1 MKHAFGRLVLAATA
15 GLLSTSAGLQAVAA
29 ETTLKSL
36 SAAPRHLVFMKPM
49 DQFEKLVNQRGK
61 GVVQISYLGGPE
73 AIPTPEQFRAISTG
87 LVDVHV
93 GPNQWF
99 QGQLAHSQVF
109 NPSNKSV
116 AELRE
121 GGGFAAIQAAY
132 RKHANLEL
140 LNYLG
145 EPVRF
150 YLYLRKPPKR
160 TPAGGIDLSGLT
172 IRGTGTEKAFLHKLG
187 ALHRTIQVPEMY
199 TALQRG
205 TVDGVTYVNI
215 AVTQLG
221 LHKFLKYRVQPVY
234 AQGDLATNVNLDR
247 WKSLS
252 REAKAILN
260 QAARDT
266 EIWTNTFWEKI
277 AADELAKLRKAG
289 MKDVVLEGEAAKAY
303 VANFTDS
310 RWNEI
315 TKRIGS
321 AESKRFH
328 DLFTK

>member
-1 MKHAFGRLVLAATA
+1 MKISFGGLVLAAAA
-15 GLLSTSAGLQAVAA
+15 GLFATGAAVHAVAA
-29 ETTLKSL
+29 EVTLKSL

-49 DQFEKLVNQRGK
+49 DEFERLVNERGK
-61 GVVQISYLGGPE
+61 GVVKIAYIGGPE
-73 AIPTPEQFRAISTG
+73 AIPTPEQFRAISSG

-99 QGQLAHSQVF
+99 QGQLPHSQVF
-109 NPSNKSV
+109 NPGNKSV

-132 RKHANLEL
+132 REHANLEL

-160 TPAGGIDLSGLT
+160 TSDGGIDLSGLT

-187 ALHRTIQVPEMY
+187 AVHRTIQVPEMY

-205 TVDGVTYVNI
+205 AIDGVTYVNV

-221 LHKFLKYRVQPVY
+221 LHKFLKYRVRPVF

-247 WKSLS
+247 WKSLP
-252 REAKAILN
+252 RETQAILN

-266 EIWTNTFWEKI
+266 EIWTNAFWERI
-277 AADELAKLRKAG
+277 ASEELAKLREAG
-289 MKDVVLEGEAAKAY
+289 MTDIVLKGKAAEAY
-303 VANFTDS
+303 VAHYTDS
-310 RWNEI
+310 RWEEI
-315 TKRIGS
+315 GKRIG
-321 AESKRFH
+321 AEESKRFH
-328 DLFTK
+328 GLFTK

>member
-1 MKHAFGRLVLAATA
+1 MKNSFGRIVLAASLGCVSAGA
-15 GLLSTSAGLQAVAA
+15 GLHAVAA
-29 ETTLKSL
+29 EVTLKSL

-49 DQFEKLVNQRGK
+49 DEFERLVNERGK
-61 GVVQISYLGGPE
+61 GVVKIAYLGGPE

-99 QGQLAHSQVF
+99 QGQLAYSQVF
-109 NPSNKSV
+109 NPGNKAV
-116 AELRE
+116 YRE
-121 GGGFAAIQAAY
+121 
-132 RKHANLEL
+132 HANLEL

-150 YLYLRKPPKR
+150 YLYLRKPAKR
-160 TPAGGIDLSGLT
+160 TADGGIDLSGLT

-187 ALHRTIQVPEMY
+187 AVHRNIQVPEMY

-205 TVDGVTYVNI
+205 AIDGVTYVNI

-221 LHKFLKYRVQPVY
+221 LHKFLKYRVRPTF

-266 EIWTNTFWEKI
+266 EIWTNAFWEKI
-277 AADELAKLRKAG
+277 ASEELAKLREAG
-289 MKDVVLEGEAAKAY
+289 MQDIDLTGEAAKTY
-303 VANFTDS
+303 VSHYTSS
-310 RWNEI
+310 RWEEI
-315 TKRIGS
+315 AKRIGPD
-321 AESKRFH
+321 ESKRFRG
-328 DLFTK
+328 LFTK

>member
-1 MKHAFGRLVLAATA
+1 MKNSFGRIVLAASLGCLSAGA
-15 GLLSTSAGLQAVAA
+15 GLHAVAA
-29 ETTLKSL
+29 EVTLKSL

-49 DQFEKLVNQRGK
+49 DEFERLVNERGK
-61 GVVQISYLGGPE
+61 GVVKIAYLGGPE

-99 QGQLAHSQVF
+99 QGQLAYSQVF
-109 NPSNKSV
+109 NPGNKSV

-121 GGGFAAIQAAY
+121 GGGFAAIQAVY

-160 TPAGGIDLSGLT
+160 TADGGIDLSGLT
-172 IRGTGTEKAFLHKLG
+172 IRGTGTEKTFLHKLG
-187 ALHRTIQVPEMY
+187 AVHRNIQVPEMY

-205 TVDGVTYVNI
+205 AIDGVTYVNI

-221 LHKFLKYRVQPVY
+221 LHKFLKYRVRPTF

-252 REAKAILN
+252 REARAILN

-266 EIWTNTFWEKI
+266 EIWTNAFWEKI
-277 AADELAKLRKAG
+277 ASEELAKLRKEG
-289 MKDVVLEGEAAKAY
+289 MEDIVLSGKAAKTY
-303 VANFTDS
+303 VAHYTNS
-310 RWNEI
+310 RWEEI
-315 TKRIGS
+315 AKRIGPD
-321 AESKRFH
+321 ESKRFH
-328 DLFTK
+328 ALFTK

>member
-1 MKHAFGRLVLAATA
+1 MKISLGHLVLAATA
-15 GLLSTSAGLQAVAA
+15 GLFSADVGLHAVAA
-29 ETTLKSL
+29 EVTLKSL

-49 DQFEKLVNQRGK
+49 DEFEKLVNKRGK
-61 GVVQISYLGGPE
+61 GVVQIGYLGGPE
-73 AIPTPEQFRAISTG
+73 AIPTPEQFRAIRTG

-109 NPSNKSV
+109 NPSNMSV

-160 TPAGGIDLSGLT
+160 TPDGGIDLSGLT

-199 TALQRG
+199 TALERG
-205 TVDGVTYVNI
+205 AIDGVTYVNI

-221 LHKFLKYRVQPVY
+221 LHKFLKYRVQPVF

-252 REAKAILN
+252 REAKAILT

-266 EIWTNTFWEKI
+266 ETWTNAFWEKI
-277 AADELAKLRKAG
+277 ASEELAKLRKEG
-289 MKDVVLEGEAAKAY
+289 MQDIVLKGKVAEAY
-303 VANFTDS
+303 VANYRDS
-310 RWNEI
+310 RWEEI
-315 TKRIGS
+315 AKRIGS
-321 AESKRFH
+321 AESKRFY